1 MSRNLKLAIA
11 AALPATLLS
20 IVAMAQTA
28 ASNTAAPATAAHV
41 HASMYQHLLKKLDT
55 DGDGKISLAEFQAGA
70 AARFSAADAQHT
82 GSLTAAQLAAS
93 PQAEKHNLRAA
104 TMLVHHMDTAHKGY
118 LTQDDFVNAA
128 QQRFAKLDTQ
138 GAGKLSAD
146 QLVAAGGFHGGHAL
160 AASPTPT
167 VNADGTTATP
177 TGGKRAAFQQKY
189 AQAELAKLDTNHDGV
204 VSQDEYVAAAK
215 AKFAALD
222 TQGTGQV
229 TAQQIATSQ
238 VAQQRDLKFAEHE
251 VKKLDANS
259 DGVISQS
266 EYLAASQSRFAKLD
280 KNGDGFIT
288 EDEMPAHHWAQQKSK
303 LSASE

>member
-11 AALPATLLS
+11 AALP
-20 IVAMAQTA
+20 QTA

-82 GSLTAAQLAAS
+82 GNLTAAELASS

-104 TMLVHHMDTAHKGY
+104 NMLVHHMDTAHKGY
-118 LTQDDFVNAA
+118 LTQDDFVTAA

-138 GAGKLSAD
+138 GTGKLTAD
-146 QLVAAGGFHGGHAL
+146 QLVAAGGFHGHAQ
-160 AASPTPT
+160 AASATAA
-167 VNADGTTATP
+167 VSADGAAAP
-177 TGGKRAAFQQKY
+177 ARGGRRAAFRQQY

-204 VSQDEYVAAAK
+204 VTQDEYVAAAK

-222 TQGTGQV
+222 TQGSGQV
-229 TAQQIATSQ
+229 TAQQIASSP

-251 VKKLDANS
+251 VKKLDTNS
-259 DGVISQS
+259 DGVISQA
-266 EYLAASQSRFAKLD
+266 EYLAASQARFAKLD

-288 EDEMPAHHWAQQKSK
+288 EDEMPTHHWAQQKSK
-303 LSASE
+303 LPATE

>member
-1 MSRNLKLAIA
+1 MSRNLMLAIA

-20 IVAMAQTA
+20 LVASAQTA
-28 ASNTAAPATAAHV
+28 ASNTAAPATAAHI

-70 AARFSAADAQHT
+70 AARFSAADAQHS

-104 TMLVHHMDTAHKGY
+104 TRLVHQMDTTHKGY

-138 GAGKLSAD
+138 GTGKLMAD
-146 QLVAAGGFHGGHAL
+146 QLVAAGGFHGHVQ
-160 AASPTPT
+160 AASATAA
-167 VNADGTTATP
+167 VSADGTAAPAT
-177 TGGKRAAFQQKY
+177 GSKRAAFQQKF

-222 TQGTGQV
+222 TQGSGQV
-229 TAQQIATSQ
+229 TAQQIASSQ

-266 EYLAASQSRFAKLD
+266 EYLAAAQTRFAKLD
-280 KNGDGFIT
+280 KNGDGYIT
-288 EDEMPAHHWAQQKSK
+288 QDEMPAHHWAQQKSK
-303 LSASE
+303 LPATE